1 MELNARARWSNS
13 AYFISQS
20 SLDTAMQVQRL
31 LVKNIDVIELKSTKS
46 TNSLLKSVVVNLQ
59 PAKVPIVWI
68 KSYRSIFRVMV

>member
-1 MELNARARWSNS
+1 
-13 AYFISQS
+13 
-20 SLDTAMQVQRL
+20 MQVQRL